1 MKNFARKW
9 AAAWPSLASAAA
21 ALVAATLTAMMP
33 ASAQAQPI
41 KVGLTTDLTGVAA
54 PFARAQING
63 VQMAID
69 EINASGGALGRKLEL
84 VTRDSQLKPDLG
96 TSHTRDLIIGEKVDV
111 LIGPASS
118 AVALAVSAMAKQYKK
133 VVMMTISN
141 SPRLTMELFH
151 PYIFSI
157 VPTGL
162 MEGRAIA
169 EALGP
174 RFKRI
179 AYIGADYEAAHEAL
193 KYYREWLTK
202 VNPGAEIVAEAWPK
216 LGEQDYSSYITRLMS
231 AKPDLVFSDLWGA
244 DLVGFVKQ
252 AKPYGVFDKSTFA
265 SLTFMDDIMA
275 LGADM
280 PEGVIGQMRAPFFA
294 LDNERARKF
303 TENYRARFKNWPSD
317 WAFMGYEGMQMLA
330 MAIKGAG
337 STDSDAIVKAMEQLR
352 YEGLRGT
359 ISIRAVDHMGTVPSI
374 IGTTTSS
381 KDLPFKVLKQEQF
394 IPAEKTFPSVDE
406 VLRSRQAK

>member
-1 MKNFARKW
+1 MKNFTRKW
-9 AAAWPSLASAAA
+9 ATAWPSLASAAA
-21 ALVAATLTAMMP
+21 ALVAVTVIAVMP

-41 KVGLTTDLTGVAA
+41 KVGLTTDLTGGAA
-54 PFARAQING
+54 AFARAKING
-63 VQMAID
+63 VQIAID
-69 EINASGGALGRKLEL
+69 EINAGGGALGRKLEL

-118 AVALAVSAMAKQYKK
+118 AVALTVSAMAKQYKK
-133 VVMMTISN
+133 VVMITISN
-141 SPRLTMELFH
+141 SPRITMEMFH
-151 PYIFSI
+151 PYVFSI

-162 MEGRAIA
+162 MEARAMA

-179 AYIGADYEAAHEAL
+179 AFIGGDYEASHQGL
-193 KYYREWLTK
+193 KYFGEWLAK

-231 AKPDLVFSDLWGA
+231 AKPDVVYSYLWGA

-280 PEGVIGQMRAPFFA
+280 PEGVIGQLRAPFYA

-303 TENYRARFKNWPSD
+303 TEDYRARFKNWPSD

-337 STDSDAIVKAMEQLR
+337 STDSDAIVKAMVQLR

-359 ISIRAVDHMGTVPSI
+359 ISIRAVDHMGNAPSI

-381 KDLPFKVLKQEQF
+381 KDLPFKALKSVQF
-394 IPAEKTFPSVDE
+394 IPAEKIFPSVDE